1 MPAQLPTCIFCTRV
15 RGCGI
20 LPFLSLAANPTTRS
34 QAREGNQQISSFAAA
49 AGGEDELA
57 KFANTMIHDHNKVL
71 EHHDESSTL
80 SLETIMEKVED
91 GLKWAFKDDVDAEEK
106 AQKIVTKI
114 KGGMH
119 YKQLQKPTPLIDYIT
134 PDCDRTAENPHAA
147 ASPFRAMRRSE
158 EGHPKAL
165 AIAPRDDPMEQLD

>member
-1 MPAQLPTCIFCTRV
+1 MVIWC
-15 RGCGI
+15 
-20 LPFLSLAANPTTRS
+20 
-34 QAREGNQQISSFAAA
+34 AAA
-49 AGGEDELA
+49 V
-57 KFANTMIHDHNKVL
+57 ANNT
-71 EHHDESSTL
+71 STQCGQ
-80 SLETIMEKVED
+80 S
-91 GLKWAFKDDVDAEEK
+91 LKWAFKDDVDAEEK

-158 EGHPKAL
+158 EGQPKAL

>member
-1 MPAQLPTCIFCTRV
+1 
-15 RGCGI
+15 
-20 LPFLSLAANPTTRS
+20 
-34 QAREGNQQISSFAAA
+34 
-49 AGGEDELA
+49 
-57 KFANTMIHDHNKVL
+57 MIHDHNKVL